1 METSTAEEN
10 RPLTA
15 TRILDAAQALVQR
28 RGYNAVSYGDLAEA
42 LDLTTAAIHYHFP
55 SKADLGQALVGRYRR
70 ANAKTRATIWD
81 EEDTLRG
88 RLERYVE
95 GYVAILESGGLCLCG
110 VLAAD
115 DETLPE
121 PVRQEVRGF
130 FAEQEDWLTEIIGEA
145 HDDGAGLAG
154 YESPRQ
160 VAELLLATIE
170 GGMLTAHDRAP
181 APYRTMLHRL
191 IDTIVA

>member
-15 TRILDAAQALVQR
+15 TRILDAAQALVQQ

-81 EEDTLRG
+81 EEDTLRE

-95 GYVAILESGGLCLCG
+95 GYVAILAACSQPTTKRSLSRSGRRC
-110 VLAAD
+110 AAS
-115 DETLPE
+115 LPSKKT
-121 PVRQEVRGF
+121 G
-130 FAEQEDWLTEIIGEA
+130 
-145 HDDGAGLAG
+145 
-154 YESPRQ
+154 
-160 VAELLLATIE
+160 
-170 GGMLTAHDRAP
+170 
-181 APYRTMLHRL
+181 
-191 IDTIVA
+191 